1 MNLKYQLLQA
11 ASLSN
16 GQVRG
21 RYAPSPSG
29 MQHLGNIQTAIV
41 AWLQVRLA
49 GGGFLL
55 RMDDIDTPRVK
66 EGSAEQILDDLRW
79 LGMDWDVLENID
91 YAADADGIYVESDY
105 LPQYTAAFETLKSRG
120 YLYPCACSRKEI
132 RRQVAKPN
140 ESGHYVYPG
149 TCRGRDISSF
159 AHDQQLVWR
168 FKVPDEEITFVD
180 MLMGEQSQNV
190 AVAWGDVIVKRFNDM
205 YAYQL
210 VSVVDDI
217 VMGVTDVVRGADL
230 LESTH
235 GQVALFSAL
244 GAQAPRFWHVP
255 LKTDA
260 DGNKLAKRDGSDSL
274 QMLREKG
281 KTPEQVIGRLAFELD
296 LVESNAPISL
306 RELLDSFTRYG
317 G

>member
-1 MNLKYQLLQA
+1 MNLKYQLLQTG
-11 ASLSN
+11 SLSN

-29 MQHLGNIQTAIV
+29 VQHLGNIQSAII

-49 GGGFLL
+49 GGEFAL

-66 EGSAEQILDDLRW
+66 EGSAQQILDDLRW
-79 LGMDWDVLENID
+79 LGMDWDVFEDIE
-91 YAADADGIYVESDY
+91 YAPDTNGIYVETDY
-105 LPQYTAAFETLKSRG
+105 LAQYTAAFQALKIQG
-120 YLYPCACSRKEI
+120 YLYPCACSRKDI
-132 RRQVAKPN
+132 RQQVAKPN

-149 TCRGRDISSF
+149 TCRGRDSASF

-168 FKVPDEEITFVD
+168 FKVPDKEITFVD

-190 AVAWGDVIVKRFNDM
+190 SAAWGDIIIKRFNDM

-217 VMGVTDVVRGADL
+217 TMGVTDVVRGADL
-230 LESTH
+230 LDSTP
-235 GQVALFSAL
+235 GQIALFNAL

-260 DGNKLAKRDGSDSL
+260 KGNKLSKRDGSDSL

-281 KTPEQVIGRLAFELD
+281 KTPEQVIGRLAYELG
-296 LVESNAPISL
+296 LLESDVPIGL
-306 RELLDSFTRYG
+306 RELLAYIAR
-317 G
+317 